1 MYLFICPAIQDFAM
15 MANHIRPD
23 AAAEEMDNLTAVYTA
38 VQRHWHLNVNTHD
51 RMLLLDKGRS

>member
-1 MYLFICPAIQDFAM
+1 M

-51 RMLLLDKGRS
+51 RMLLLDEGRS